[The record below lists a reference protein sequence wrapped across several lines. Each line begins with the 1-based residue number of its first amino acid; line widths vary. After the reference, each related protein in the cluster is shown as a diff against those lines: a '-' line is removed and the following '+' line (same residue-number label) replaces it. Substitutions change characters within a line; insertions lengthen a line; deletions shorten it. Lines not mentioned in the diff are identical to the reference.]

1 MTFVLPHTRQPPA
14 ILKEIMYNFTRL
26 SKGSFLPLRQRV
38 CRICLTSV
46 LSRRL
51 GPGPTP
57 TRSAPPTAS
66 AARAVTHPTGASRT
80 RTATPLKLSV
90 CGYVLSQNQSPTPS
104 QASKGVSHS
113 SLLFMLSS
121 LFSELRCEVTAII
134 WSFLAEQAFRGAC
147 CERLSQLHSH
157 PACTP
162 HEHVL
167 RCPRKP
173 DPCLFVR
180 VTCPPGGSNHR
191 HFLGISRSG
200 RTGTRAERK
209 AID

>member
-1 MTFVLPHTRQPPA
+1 MMAFVLPHTRQPQA
-14 ILKEIMYNFTRL
+14 ILKEIMYTFLCL
-26 SKGSFLPLRQRV
+26 SKGSFLPLHHRV
-38 CRICLTSV
+38 CRICLAPV
-46 LSRRL
+46 LSRRPV
-51 GPGPTP
+51 PGPTP

-90 CGYVLSQNQSPTPS
+90 CGYVLRQSQSPTPS

-121 LFSELRCEVTAII
+121 ELRCEVTAIMI
-134 WSFLAEQAFRGAC
+134 LFGRKAFRGAC
-147 CERLSQLHSH
+147 CERLSQPHSH
-157 PACTP
+157 PARTP

-173 DPCLFVR
+173 DPCPFVR
-180 VTCPPGGSNHR
+180 VTCSPGGSNHR

-200 RTGTRAERK
+200 RTGTRAERTT
-209 AID
+209 ID